1 MSTISK
7 ILGIFFRF
15 IYDVLAKGFPEPKN
29 ISFFAITIIIST
41 LIIRILM
48 LPIGISQMKNQ
59 KKMAE
64 LQPELEKIQKKYK
77 SDPQTM
83 AAKQRQLYKD
93 ANYNMLS
100 GCLPMIVQMMVLIGF
115 YRMFYDPATYV
126 FKEPGLYDS
135 IAKNFFY
142 IKDIDIKDTTLILPI
157 VAAVT
162 TFLSSWITQNSTAN
176 KSTQTEQ
183 SQSMM
188 NTMTLVMPV
197 MIFMMGRNF
206 ASALV
211 LYWTVSNIF
220 QVFQQL
226 IQNAIIKREVEGV

>member
-1 MSTISK
+1 
-7 ILGIFFRF
+7 
-15 IYDVLAKGFPEPKN
+15 
-29 ISFFAITIIIST
+29 
-41 LIIRILM
+41 
-48 LPIGISQMKNQ
+48 
-59 KKMAE
+59 
-64 LQPELEKIQKKYK
+64 
-77 SDPQTM
+77 
-83 AAKQRQLYKD
+83 
-93 ANYNMLS
+93 
-100 GCLPMIVQMMVLIGF
+100 MV
-115 YRMFYDPATYV
+115 
-126 FKEPGLYDS
+126 E
-135 IAKNFFY
+135 
-142 IKDIDIKDTTLILPI
+142 
-157 VAAVT
+157 
-162 TFLSSWITQNSTAN
+162 QNSTAN